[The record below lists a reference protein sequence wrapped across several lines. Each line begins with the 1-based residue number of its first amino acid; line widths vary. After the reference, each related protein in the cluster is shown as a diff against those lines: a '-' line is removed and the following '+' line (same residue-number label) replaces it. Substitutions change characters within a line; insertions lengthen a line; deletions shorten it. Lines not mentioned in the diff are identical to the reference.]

1 MDKIIAYQ
9 NIIADLLKEYRSYL
23 SNANLREKD
32 DRFKIVIDNENQHY
46 QLLVMGWKE
55 NKYRFNILLHLNIE
69 DNKIWLQQNNTE
81 WAIAD
86 ELSTKGVPKKDIVL
100 GFLSEQA
107 RAMTDFAV
115 A

>member
-69 DNKIWLQQNNTE
+69 DNKILGSLKYSLIYENRIIQMKGEDNT
-81 WAIAD
+81 
-86 ELSTKGVPKKDIVL
+86 S
-100 GFLSEQA
+100 
-107 RAMTDFAV
+107 
-115 A
+115 